1 MTHLSEDRVKDLFRD
16 IEGRIKRG
24 NPNPIRYL
32 KNLHPSKDEI
42 EGLEWRYRLSGY
54 LEGLAVSDQ
63 MDNGFIELLV
73 ATLFSRADVSD
84 GDRPGRARPFSIDIV
99 TEQRKTFSFD
109 VPAMNPLDA
118 YVQLTK
124 RTAYKSIPGIEVI
137 KVFEG
142 LLPDRTSGVQ
152 PLRTFHTGELIFTS

>member
-63 MDNGFIELLV
+63 MDNGFIEPLV
-73 ATLFSRADVSD
+73 ATLFSRIAQDVLAHSASILL
-84 GDRPGRARPFSIDIV
+84 PNNARPSAS
-99 TEQRKTFSFD
+99 TYRQ
-109 VPAMNPLDA
+109 
-118 YVQLTK
+118 
-124 RTAYKSIPGIEVI
+124 
-137 KVFEG
+137 
-142 LLPDRTSGVQ
+142 
-152 PLRTFHTGELIFTS
+152 